1 MTRSREQRRVDTLGR
16 FQEIGGD
23 AWVASSG
30 AAGVHLVPLSYAWHS
45 DCVLIACEAS
55 SLTARNVIA
64 AGSARLAIG
73 PTRDVVM
80 VDATV
85 ERIES
90 MSEISND
97 VAELYERQAG
107 WDARVVPDNV
117 LIYLKPDR
125 IQAWR
130 EADEMKGRTLMRA
143 GAWLP

>member
-1 MTRSREQRRVDTLGR
+1 
-16 FQEIGGD
+16 
-23 AWVASSG
+23 
-30 AAGVHLVPLSYAWHS
+30 
-45 DCVLIACEAS
+45 
-55 SLTARNVIA
+55 
-64 AGSARLAIG
+64 
-73 PTRDVVM
+73 
-80 VDATV
+80 
-85 ERIES
+85 